1 MEGEASSGSRARE
14 SCQTVNEAQ
23 KEASDGE
30 GWRTVNGARL
40 RYVYYGSGP
49 HALLCIPGALGTAE
63 LHYQPQLEHFGREGS
78 GFKVVSFDP
87 RGYGKSQ
94 GVERPK
100 EDSFSVDARD
110 GYELMKSLSLPI
122 FSVLGWCNGGT
133 AGLILASLFPQA
145 VRKLVVFG
153 TRSYITSQ
161 EVGRFEDTRDID
173 KSDNAIIVPHVEIY
187 GYEGLKRLWWEWL
200 ETVNACYTENGGDIC
215 TKTLSQ
221 VTCPTLVVHGRRD
234 DMTPV
239 FHAEYL
245 REHVRGCRLVV
256 MEQGRHMIHMKHQVE
271 FNSLVENFLN
281 EPI

>member
-1 MEGEASSGSRARE
+1 MEAEDSDRSGVSVSEAEEHQQA
-14 SCQTVNEAQ
+14 
-23 KEASDGE
+23 ASDGE

-40 RYVYYGSGP
+40 RYVCYGSGP
-49 HALLCIPGALGTAE
+49 HALLCIPGAMGPLE
-63 LHYQPQLEHFGREGS
+63 LHYQPQLDHFGREGS

-145 VRKLVVFG
+145 VRKLVVFSA
-153 TRSYITSQ
+153 RSYITSQ
-161 EVGRFEDTRDID
+161 EVDLFEDTRDID
-173 KSDNAIIVPHVEIY
+173 SWDSSVTEPQIEIY
-187 GYEGLKRLWWEWL
+187 GYEGFKRLWWEWL
-200 ETVNACYTENGGDIC
+200 ETVNACYTKNGGDIC
-215 TKTLSQ
+215 TKALSQ
-221 VTCPTLVVHGRRD
+221 VTCPTLVVHGRKD
-234 DMTPV
+234 HMTPV

-281 EPI
+281 EPT